1 MINRII
7 GASFRAPLLTIL
19 LISAGAAVGA
29 VWMQDLRRD
38 VFPDLSAPVFNI
50 IAQNKKRDIQGERN
64 LTPSSAK

>member
-50 IAQNKKRDIQGERN
+50 IAQNAWARRIPDGCRDS
-64 LTPSSAK
+64 P